1 MVAPPAESSLGE
13 QHPRLIAHVD
23 MDAFFVAVEQMADP
37 SLAGKPVIVGG
48 SVGSRGVV
56 SAASYEARKF
66 GIHSAMPVAT
76 ARRLCPNGTYIP
88 ADHAKYQAASARV
101 MKVLREFSPVLE
113 AVSVDEAYLDLTG
126 TERLHGPP
134 FAAAARIRGRIGEEV
149 GCSASV
155 GMASNRLLS
164 KVASELAKPAGIL
177 HVLPGMEAALLAPLA
192 VGAIPG
198 IGKVTQGRLLAMG
211 IRTVG
216 DLARLPEE
224 VLEKKF
230 KRHGLDLYR
239 KARGEDADALAL
251 ERRPKSLGKETTFEA
266 DEDDPARLEAVLSR
280 LAEGTAARTR
290 KAGLQAKGVTLKIRF
305 ADFATYTRAALLD
318 PPAAL
323 DRPVIDTALG
333 LLRRALGELAG
344 GRRVRLLG
352 VYFTG
357 LAEVQGQLSLLEEG
371 DFAKERSLT
380 RGVDAVRERF
390 GEDALLAGRGIDR
403 LGEKEEGRG

>member
-1 MVAPPAESSLGE
+1 
-13 QHPRLIAHVD
+13 
-23 MDAFFVAVEQMADP
+23 
-37 SLAGKPVIVGG
+37 
-48 SVGSRGVV
+48 
-56 SAASYEARKF
+56 
-66 GIHSAMPVAT
+66 MPVAT

-88 ADHAKYQAASARV
+88 ANHGKYQAASARV
-101 MKVLREFSPVLE
+101 MKVLREFSPILE
-113 AVSVDEAYLDLTG
+113 VVSVDEAYLDLTG

-134 FAAAARIRGRIGEEV
+134 VAAAARIRGRIGEEV

-177 HVLPGMEAALLAPLA
+177 HILPGMEAALLAPLS

-198 IGKVTQGRLLAMG
+198 IGKVTQGHLLAMG

-239 KARGEDADALAL
+239 KAQGEDADELAL

-266 DEDDPARLEAVLSR
+266 DEDDPVRLEAVLSR
-280 LAEGTAARTR
+280 LAEGAASRTR
-290 KAGLQAKGVTLKIRF
+290 KADLRAKGVTLKIRF
-305 ADFATYTRAALLD
+305 ADFAAYTRAALLD
-318 PPAAL
+318 PAAAL
-323 DRPVIDTALG
+323 DRPVIETALG

-352 VYFTG
+352 VYLTG
-357 LAEVQGQLSLLEEG
+357 LAEAQGQLSLLEDG
-371 DFAKERSLT
+371 DFAKERSIT
-380 RGVDAVRERF
+380 QGVDTVRERF

-403 LGEKEEGRG
+403 LGEKKERKR